1 MATIIEVQDQKIEH
15 LSEYAEKVLKYGGK
29 LMQCLEDIT
38 SRHGYSERGHGDGYM
53 ERYGNGYMERYG
65 QRRYRKGDDDEFLRY
80 Y

>member
-29 LMQCLEDIT
+29 LMQCLEELT
-38 SRHGYSERGHGDGYM
+38 SKSDYSERSGRKYMDKYRDGYM
-53 ERYGNGYMERYG
+53 ERYGM
-65 QRRYRKGDDDEFLRY
+65 RKHYDDDDEFVRY

>member
-29 LMQCLEDIT
+29 LMQCLEEL
-38 SRHGYSERGHGDGYM
+38 SSKSSYGERSERMDKYRDGYM
-53 ERYGNGYMERYG
+53 ERYGM
-65 QRRYRKGDDDEFLRY
+65 RKHRDDEEFVRY

>member
-29 LMQCLEDIT
+29 LMQCLEEISSKSTYNEKRMDKY
-38 SRHGYSERGHGDGYM
+38 RDGYM
-53 ERYGNGYMERYG
+53 ERYGM
-65 QRRYRKGDDDEFLRY
+65 RKHYGDDDEFVRY

>member
-29 LMQCLEDIT
+29 LMQCLEEISSKST
-38 SRHGYSERGHGDGYM
+38 YSEKRMDKYRDGYM
-53 ERYGNGYMERYG
+53 ERYGM
-65 QRRYRKGDDDEFLRY
+65 RKHYGDDDEFVRY

>member
-29 LMQCLEDIT
+29 LMQCLEELT
-38 SRHGYSERGHGDGYM
+38 SKSDYRERSSRKYM
-53 ERYGNGYMERYG
+53 DKYRDDYRE
-65 QRRYRKGDDDEFLRY
+65 RYRKPYDEEEFVRY